1 MLWEYLYIFYK
12 INKYIVNYVDRNR
25 GITIDMGERDS
36 VIQVHIVRKM
46 GLTCSDPC
54 KFLLF
59 LDFGMVEINGY
70 IKDFSIESNQPMR

>member
-36 VIQVHIVRKM
+36 VIQVHIMRRM
-46 GLTCSDPC
+46 GLKCNDPC
-54 KFLLF
+54 KVLLF
-59 LDFGMVEINGY
+59 LDSQML
-70 IKDFSIESNQPMR
+70 